1 MKTKQC
7 IPVLCTIT
15 LLFVAACGKMSPTD
29 VAVSFYEG
37 MRDNNPKAIQ
47 ANCTEA
53 AAAVYLIFAPMAAK
67 AMEGAQIKAID
78 TQVDGDIATV
88 TIEICEK
95 DGRKRTEALTLVK
108 VKGVWKAA
116 AKKQ

>member
-1 MKTKQC
+1 MKTKNW
-7 IPVLCTIT
+7 IPVLCTIS
-15 LLFVAACGKMSPTD
+15 LIFAAACGKMSPD
-29 VAVSFYEG
+29 EVAVRLYEG

-53 AAAVYLIFAPMAAK
+53 AASVYLLFAPMAAK

-95 DGRKRTEALTLVK
+95 DGRKRTEDLTLVK